1 MNIAFN
7 KPFLTGKEMHYVAEA
22 VLSGK
27 TSGDGKYG
35 KKSQRLLEEM
45 IGFDCR
51 VLLTTSCTAA
61 LEVAALLLDIKEGDE
76 VIMPSY
82 TFVSTANAFCLR
94 GATPVFVDIHPAT
107 MNLDL
112 EGVRNAISPR
122 TRAIV
127 PVHYAGM
134 SCDMDQLMALAEENS
149 IPVVED
155 AAQAIR
161 SSYKGRPLGSF
172 GAMSTFSFHET
183 KNISCGEGG
192 ALVINNKD
200 HFERAE
206 IIREKG
212 TNRANFIRG
221 SVDKYTWVEIGS
233 SYVMSDLLAAC
244 LAAQLEEI
252 DQVQNARMNA
262 FDIYMNAL
270 QPLAQRGVFRLP
282 ATPAYN
288 EGNAHMVYLIVE
300 DRGTRDALIEHLG
313 HRGIKAAFHYVPL
326 HSSPVGK
333 RYGYGEGDLPNT
345 EDLAGR
351 LIRLPMHASLTEAEI
366 HCVIEEISAFY
377 EQART
382 EAHRTATP
390 LAS

>member
-7 KPFLTGKEMHYVAEA
+7 KPYLANREMHYVAEA
-22 VLSGK
+22 VSSGK

-35 KKSQRLLEEM
+35 KKCQRILEEM

-61 LEVAALLLDIKEGDE
+61 LEIAALLLDIKEGDE

-94 GATPVFVDIHPAT
+94 GAKPVFVDLHPET

-112 EGVRNAISPR
+112 EGVRNAISSR

-134 SCDMDQLMALAEENS
+134 SCDMDQLMALAEENN

-155 AAQAIR
+155 AAQAIT

-172 GAMSTFSFHET
+172 GALSTFSFHET

-200 HFERAE
+200 VLERAE
-206 IIREKG
+206 FIREKG

-221 SVDKYTWVEIGS
+221 NVDKYTWVEIGS

-252 DQVQNARMNA
+252 DQIQNARLNV
-262 FDIYMNAL
+262 FGLYMKAL
-270 QPLAQRGVFRLP
+270 QPLAQRGWFRLP
-282 ATPAYN
+282 ATPEYN
-288 EGNAHMVYLIVE
+288 RGNAHMMYLIVE
-300 DRGTRDALIEHLG
+300 DGGTRNALIDHLS
-313 HRGIKAAFHYVPL
+313 HHGIGAAFHYVPL

-333 RYGYGEGDLPNT
+333 RYGYGDGDLPNT
-345 EDLAGR
+345 ENLAGR
-351 LIRLPMHASLTEAEI
+351 LIRLPMHASLSEAEI
-366 HCVIEEISAFY
+366 HRVIEEVAAFF
-377 EQART
+377 EPART
-382 EAHRTATP
+382 EIHRTETS